1 MSFVMKVAIVIL
13 GNSWVCPY
21 VNTYKRA
28 FEKLGY
34 AYDVILWD
42 RDGSDASAPIRYSS
56 GNVNLGNPLLKASA
70 YIGYS
75 RFIKKTVLENGY
87 DKLVVS
93 GPHLAILLSSFLRKR
108 YKGRYVV
115 DYRDIAIEQNPLL
128 GKIYSRVLADSFCN
142 VISSP
147 GFKNYLP
154 GKHDYLISHNFDFDA
169 AVNSLSSDKPYFSD
183 AIPLRVLTIGYIRNF
198 SSNVKII
205 QTLGGNDDYSLKFV
219 GRGDATETLKEY
231 ALLHKMTNVEFAGYY
246 KKEDE
251 ASIVKE
257 CDFINIFFPND
268 VEHSAIMSNRFYLAL
283 IHKKPMIVTAGST
296 QAALVE
302 EYGLGVVV
310 YECDNLDSE
319 IKKYLSAFDYG
330 AFCEKCNGL
339 LASFVDEHRELERVL
354 AAFIQA

>member
-1 MSFVMKVAIVIL
+1 MSFVMKAAIVIL

-42 RDGSDASAPIRYSS
+42 RDGSDASAPIRYGS
-56 GNVNLGNPLLKASA
+56 GNVNLDNPLLKASA

-128 GKIYSRVLADSFCN
+128 GKIYSRVLDDSFCN
-142 VISSP
+142 VISSS

-154 GKHDYLISHNFDFDA
+154 DKHDYLISHNFDFDA
-169 AVNSLSSDKPYFSD
+169 AVNSLSSDKPHFGD

-198 SSNVKII
+198 SSNIKII

-231 ALLHKMTNVEFAGYY
+231 ALLHKITNVEFAGYY

-310 YECDNLDSE
+310 DECDNLDSE